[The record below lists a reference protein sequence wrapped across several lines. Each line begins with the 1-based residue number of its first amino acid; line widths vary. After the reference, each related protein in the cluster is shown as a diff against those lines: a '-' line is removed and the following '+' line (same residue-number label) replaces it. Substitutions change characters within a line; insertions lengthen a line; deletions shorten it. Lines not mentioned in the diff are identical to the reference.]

1 MTHFERSPDHGHFA
15 HVYSSHREQFETVVP
30 YLRAGLDAGDK
41 CVYVASENTHREVLD
56 ALEAGGI
63 DVETARAAGD
73 LAVYDSHEVFPEGR
87 DVGAAD
93 LLDILQAAVE
103 DALADGYDRVRSTG
117 EMSWLRDHDLDA
129 AAAAAFEDR
138 LNDIAPDYPWDILCQ
153 YHRDRFSPSFLDEV
167 LRTHPQILRAD
178 TEYCN
183 EYYRGPDAPN
193 PTGETVD
200 RKLQAAFDRTDPAAT
215 PGDGTP
221 PLEVLADASRQ
232 LVGADRPVARQLL
245 VDAVADVLSA
255 AYVAVWTFDAGNL
268 EPAVS
273 RTTTAVAH
281 ADPARALADVA
292 WTAFE
297 DDEPREFSAG
307 APTGVADG
315 TLSAGVAHPVGP
327 ETVLLV
333 ATEDGAPGL
342 SDAERTFLDALAA
355 TARTALARRAAEA
368 ELDEHRAKLST
379 RTERA
384 DRLRRITTAFR
395 RISRVVVDAT
405 TRAEVLASACEEL
418 VEVGDATFAWVG
430 EFDAAAGTLTP
441 EYSAGEERGY
451 LDAVSVPAD
460 WVDREP
466 TGRAA
471 QTTAVQREETIRDG
485 PELAHWQ
492 QHALRRGFQ
501 SVVSLPLVYD
511 GFRYG
516 VLSVYSDTP
525 GTFDEEV
532 TTVLDEV
539 TDVVAFA
546 VSAVEQK
553 QALVDDAVTELEL
566 RVRHEGCLAASL
578 AERTDCELSMDGV
591 TADGDSAARLFL
603 TVRGMS
609 PEAVAEAAKRA
620 RDVESA
626 DLVAEGADHAR
637 YECVLSDG
645 SLVATLL
652 DHGAV
657 PTELAAR
664 DDAARFTVQLPHER
678 SVRKLL
684 DMLTEQYPGTE
695 LLARRDRNRSP
706 TATRDFSSRFE
717 DELSERQLEILETA
731 YFGGYFEWPREQT
744 GEDVADSLGVTQ
756 PTVNR
761 HLRAVQRTLFAEL
774 LEDG

>member
-1 MTHFERSPDHGHFA
+1 MTDLERSPGHDHFT
-15 HVYSSHREQFETVVP
+15 HVYSSRREQFETVVP
-30 YLRAGLDAGDK
+30 YLQAGLEAGDK
-41 CVYVASENTHREVLD
+41 CVYVASQNTRREVLD
-56 ALEAGGI
+56 ALEDGGI
-63 DVETARAAGD
+63 DVETALAAGD

-87 DVGAAD
+87 DVTAAE

-129 AAAAAFEDR
+129 AAAAAFEDH
-138 LNDIAPDYPWDILCQ
+138 LNDIAPDYPWVILCQ

-167 LRTHPQILRAD
+167 LRTHPQILRAG
-178 TEYCN
+178 TECHN
-183 EYYRGPDAPN
+183 EYYRGPDAPV
-193 PTGETVD
+193 PTEATID
-200 RKLQAAFDRTDPAAT
+200 RKLQAAFDREGLAT
-215 PGDGTP
+215 APGDTAP
-221 PLEVLADASRQ
+221 PLVALANASRQ
-232 LVGADRPVARQLL
+232 LVDADRPAARQLL
-245 VDAVADVLSA
+245 VDAAADVLSA

-307 APTGVADG
+307 APTGVADA

-355 TARTALARRAAEA
+355 TARTALARRAAET

-384 DRLRRITTAFR
+384 DRLRRITAAFR
-395 RISRVVVDAT
+395 RISRAVVDAT
-405 TRAEVLASACEEL
+405 TTDEVLASTCEAL
-418 VEVGDATFAWVG
+418 VDVGDATFAWVG
-430 EFDAAAGTLTP
+430 TFDAAAGTLTP
-441 EYSAGEERGY
+441 AYSAGDERGY

-471 QTTAVQREETIRDG
+471 QTTTVQREATIRDG
-485 PELAHWQ
+485 PALAHWQ
-492 QHALRRGFQ
+492 KHALRRGFQ
-501 SVVSLPLVYD
+501 SVVSLPLAYD
-511 GFRYG
+511 EYRYG
-516 VLSVYSDTP
+516 ALSVYSDAP

-532 TTVLDEV
+532 TEVLDEV
-539 TDVVAFA
+539 TDLVAY
-546 VSAVEQK
+546 VLSAVEQK
-553 QALVDDAVTELEL
+553 RALVDDAVTELDV
-566 RVRHEGCLAASL
+566 RVRHGGSLAVSL

-591 TADGDSAARLFL
+591 TSDGDSAARLFL

-609 PEAVAEAAKRA
+609 PEAVDEVAKRA

-626 DLVAEGADHAR
+626 ELVAEGADHAR
-637 YECVLSDG
+637 YECVLVDE

-652 DHGAV
+652 DHGAS
-657 PTELAAR
+657 PTELTAR
-664 DDAARFTVQLPHER
+664 DDAARFTVQLPRER

-684 DMLTEQYPGTE
+684 DVLTEQYPETE

-706 TATRDFSSRFE
+706 TATRDFPSRFE
-717 DELSERQLEILETA
+717 DELSERQLEILEAA

-744 GEDVADSLGVTQ
+744 GEDVADSMGVTQ